1 MPAIKADQR
10 AVWWTQLFIVMMHGA
25 HKLVAINQQ
34 IKGGDQ
40 IITLIR
46 GEMAALGADITA
58 YSLWNTVWSTVDHCW
73 HYDLAKLTKSEPE
86 SHSVTII
93 HMTRGPLFQILSK
106 LKLKSLMA
114 MTACLLFLSSS
125 LDQIAVLGQLRGHW
139 HVHELICNAH
149 LKRRRT
155 IRNLFKILLWSL
167 KWLCLQL
174 TTMPPT
180 IAGST
185 A

>member
-1 MPAIKADQR
+1 MDK
-10 AVWWTQLFIVMMHGA
+10 IVYYYYGA
-25 HKLVAINQQ
+25 LCTHAINQLFQ
-34 IKGGDQ
+34 RLPVIVLQ

-93 HMTRGPLFQILSK
+93 HMTRGSLFQILSE
-106 LKLKSLMA
+106 LRLKSLMA

-149 LKRRRT
+149 LK
-155 IRNLFKILLWSL
+155 K
-167 KWLCLQL
+167 KDH
-174 TTMPPT
+174 
-180 IAGST
+180 
-185 A
+185 